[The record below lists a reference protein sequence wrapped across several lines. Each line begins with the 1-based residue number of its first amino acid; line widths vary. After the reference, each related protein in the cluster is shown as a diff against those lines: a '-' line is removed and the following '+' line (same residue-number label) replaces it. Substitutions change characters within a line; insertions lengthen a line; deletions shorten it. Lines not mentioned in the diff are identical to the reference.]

1 MKVHVVLHLTIWM
14 SIKDMYACMYQRLTL
29 YRIDWFL
36 HQTYRWEEN
45 QCRLPQTSEMLYRLF
60 VQWKA
65 EDGVN
70 VDITLQCYVSNY
82 LVIIHQLGYLLAF

>member
-1 MKVHVVLHLTIWM
+1 
-14 SIKDMYACMYQRLTL
+14 MYQRLTL
-29 YRIDWFL
+29 CRIDWFL
-36 HQTYRWEEN
+36 HQTCRWEEN
-45 QCRLPQTSEMLYRLF
+45 QCRLRQTSEMLYRLF

-70 VDITLQCYVSNY
+70 VDVILQYHVSYY